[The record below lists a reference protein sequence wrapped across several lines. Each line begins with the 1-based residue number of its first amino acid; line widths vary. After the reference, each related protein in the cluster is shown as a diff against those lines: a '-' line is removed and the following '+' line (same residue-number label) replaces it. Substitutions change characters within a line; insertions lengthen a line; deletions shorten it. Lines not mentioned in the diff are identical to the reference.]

1 MKTYLYLTTV
11 VAGMMIG
18 GNTWA
23 QCVSTQDC
31 TALGYTESSCPN
43 GGVKCPFGNK
53 WFCGRSDEQCMELA
67 CDELGF
73 KYDCVGTNIAGGEG
87 TECNGKYVACKCAS
101 GYGWQDS
108 SCQEIVMNGPDG
120 EVYRCNGSVL
130 GVKTADMDFY
140 VAMYDSGKVEYDDI
154 GNTTYSFCA
163 DTPGV
168 IPTKEQLLTIYKNHE
183 RAVAITCYDNFVD
196 TALIQAISFLNN
208 SEHTKALIIIADE
221 KLPESYEAISK
232 DINYSFAFSCIISKE
247 DADINMNMIDSD
259 IKKDENSII
268 DFIKFIS
275 TDNTN
280 LKLGKIELTK
290 K

>member
-1 MKTYLYLTTV
+1 MKTYLYLSTAIV
-11 VAGMMIG
+11 GVMIV
-18 GNTWA
+18 GNVWA

-120 EVYRCNGSVL
+120 EVYRCNGSVF

-140 VAMYDSGKVEYDDI
+140 VAMHDSGKNIEHEDVR
-154 GNTTYSFCA
+154 NTVYNFCA

-168 IPTKEQLLTIYKNHE
+168 MPTKEQLLTIYKNHE
-183 RAVAITCYDNFVD
+183 RINELLSQYGGNTFDDEYYWSDTWAYENCLDYVYDEGWGYTCVMAMQGYYVVNLLNGNTSEYDEYYAYFNVR
-196 TALIQAISFLNN
+196 
-208 SEHTKALIIIADE
+208 
-221 KLPESYEAISK
+221 
-232 DINYSFAFSCIISKE
+232 
-247 DADINMNMIDSD
+247 
-259 IKKDENSII
+259 
-268 DFIKFIS
+268 
-275 TDNTN
+275 
-280 LKLGKIELTK
+280 KILTK
-290 K
+290 FQV

>member
-1 MKTYLYLTTV
+1 MKTYLYLTTA

-120 EVYRCNGSVL
+120 DVYRCKGSVL

-140 VAMYDSGKVEYDDI
+140 VSMFDSSTYD
-154 GNTTYSFCA
+154 FCTN
-163 DTPGV
+163 TPGV
-168 IPTKEQLLTIYKNHE
+168 TPTKDQLLTIYKNHE
-183 RAVAITCYDNFVD
+183 KINELLLQYGGSQ
-196 TALIQAISFLNN
+196 LS
-208 SEHTKALIIIADE
+208 
-221 KLPESYEAISK
+221 ESYYCSSTSAGCGCWEYVG
-232 DINYSFAFSCIISKE
+232 DICVAEQCDTYTVNVL
-247 DADINMNMIDSD
+247 N
-259 IKKDENSII
+259 
-268 DFIKFIS
+268 
-275 TDNTN
+275 
-280 LKLGKIELTK
+280 GKIGTIYRCKTFRKILTK
-290 K
+290 F

>member
-1 MKTYLYLTTV
+1 MKTYLYLTTA

-18 GNTWA
+18 GNVWA

-31 TALGYTESSCPN
+31 ATLGYTETSCPN

-140 VAMYDSGKVEYDDI
+140 VAMYDSGKVEYNDI

-183 RAVAITCYDNFVD
+183 RINELLSQYGGDTFDDEYYWSNTWAYENCVDSVYDEEWGYSCVMAVQGYYVVNLLNGNTSEYDEYYAYFKVRR
-196 TALIQAISFLNN
+196 I
-208 SEHTKALIIIADE
+208 
-221 KLPESYEAISK
+221 
-232 DINYSFAFSCIISKE
+232 
-247 DADINMNMIDSD
+247 
-259 IKKDENSII
+259 
-268 DFIKFIS
+268 
-275 TDNTN
+275 
-280 LKLGKIELTK
+280 LTK
-290 K
+290 F

>member
-1 MKTYLYLTTV
+1 MNKKYLLSSVT
-11 VAGMMIG
+11 AGIALLYANQGM
-18 GNTWA
+18 A

-31 TALGYTESSCPN
+31 ATLGYTETSCPN
-43 GGVKCPFGNK
+43 GNGVKCPFGNK

-183 RAVAITCYDNFVD
+183 RINELLSQYGGDTFDDEYYWSNTWAYENCVDSVYDEEWGYSCVVAVQGYYVVNLLNGNTSEYDEYYAYFKVRR
-196 TALIQAISFLNN
+196 I
-208 SEHTKALIIIADE
+208 
-221 KLPESYEAISK
+221 
-232 DINYSFAFSCIISKE
+232 
-247 DADINMNMIDSD
+247 
-259 IKKDENSII
+259 
-268 DFIKFIS
+268 
-275 TDNTN
+275 
-280 LKLGKIELTK
+280 LTK
-290 K
+290 F